1 MDKIGAK
8 TMRKKI
14 FAATILLLLSFCYAS
29 ITNYS
34 VTPQVNLGN
43 EAIITGKYFNILKT
57 ANVIC
62 SHYAIDSN
70 TGQFIYRASDST
82 TDPTGFFYQKIKINE
97 PKFKRG
103 NDYNIMTKCGLDDA
117 TMQFTVVQ
125 RETVYNPLLWEFKW
139 LTSGGN
145 LNPVLWL
152 ALLGIIII
160 GGFFGTFWLFK
171 RYTRRF

>member
-1 MDKIGAK
+1 M
-8 TMRKKI
+8 
-14 FAATILLLLSFCYAS
+14 LLLISFGYAS
-29 ITNYS
+29 GITNYS

-70 TGQFIYRASDST
+70 TGEFVYRASDSM

-103 NDYNIMTKCGLDDA
+103 QDYNILTRCALDDA
-117 TMQFTVVQ
+117 TQKFTVVQ

-145 LNPVLWL
+145 LNPVIWIAGL
-152 ALLGIIII
+152 AILIITIALA
-160 GGFFGTFWLFK
+160 TFYIF
-171 RYTRRF
+171 RQAARRGLR